1 VSPVVVGTAQV
12 SRDELSLPPLVAD
25 GTTYAVADAGIA
37 DATVTWEDDQ
47 VSSPFVEGT
56 YITHG
61 VRGMVAQ
68 QMAFRVRG
76 TSQTDLQTNIA
87 ALLAAFSQKTFTVEL
102 AIGGANYAWA
112 CRRRSYSVRFDRA
125 MLFATVAYIQVAFE
139 RFPTALAGPF

>member
-1 VSPVVVGTAQV
+1 VSPTIVGTAEV
-12 SRDELSLPPLVAD
+12 TRDELGLGPLLAD

-68 QMAFRVRG
+68 QMSFRVRG
-76 TSQTDLQTNIA
+76 TSQSDLQTNIA
-87 ALLAAFSQKTFTVEL
+87 ALLAAFSQKTFTVQL
-102 AIGGANYAWA
+102 TLSGVNYAWA

-125 MLFATVAYIQVAFE
+125 MLFNTIAYIQVAFE
-139 RFPTALAGPF
+139 RFPTAISGPF